1 MTGRKKWISLGV
13 LALLIALLPL
23 FFPSGYY
30 YRVGTLIFVNA
41 LSVVGLVILIG
52 YAGQISLG
60 HAGFAGIGAYAC
72 ALAPEHLGLHPALAL
87 VLGAVISG
95 VMAALIGKPILR
107 LKGYYL
113 AVATLGFGIL
123 VSMVL
128 TNERA
133 LTGGPD
139 GMNVADLGLRDL
151 LRDMGWRLS
160 GGEFWYMV
168 CGVVLLVGAWLA
180 LNLFDSPSGRAMRAL
195 HGTEVAA
202 AAERL
207 HHAGRGGLHALGRD
221 GHHGGARRRG
231 LGARRHLRR
240 GDPDAAA
247 AGADGLCRVRAAG
260 AGPCH
265 GAGDDLPT
273 AGASALDRAAPEG
286 KGRMSLLD
294 VQGLGISFGGLK
306 AVDDVSF
313 KVAPGEIVSV
323 IGPNGAGKTTL
334 FNMISGV
341 YQPGR
346 GSVTLNGTEVTGI
359 APNRL
364 AEMGLSRTF
373 QNLQIFQEMTV
384 LDNVLAGYHLSER
397 GSVWA
402 DLLSLPAM
410 RRRAA
415 EARAGARKLLERV
428 RLDKAA
434 EQLAGNLS
442 YGALKRLEIAR
453 ALALNPKILL
463 LDEPAAGCNAVE
475 TEEIDHLIAEL
486 AASGIAILLV
496 EHDMKLVMRISN
508 HIVVLDHG
516 EKIAEGDPATVSRDP
531 AVIAA
536 YLGTEEEEPAHADG

>member
-1 MTGRKKWISLGV
+1 
-13 LALLIALLPL
+13 
-23 FFPSGYY
+23 
-30 YRVGTLIFVNA
+30 
-41 LSVVGLVILIG
+41 
-52 YAGQISLG
+52 
-60 HAGFAGIGAYAC
+60 
-72 ALAPEHLGLHPALAL
+72 
-87 VLGAVISG
+87 
-95 VMAALIGKPILR
+95 
-107 LKGYYL
+107 
-113 AVATLGFGIL
+113 
-123 VSMVL
+123 
-128 TNERA
+128 
-133 LTGGPD
+133 
-139 GMNVADLGLRDL
+139 
-151 LRDMGWRLS
+151 
-160 GGEFWYMV
+160 
-168 CGVVLLVGAWLA
+168 
-180 LNLFDSPSGRAMRAL
+180 
-195 HGTEVAA
+195 
-202 AAERL
+202 
-207 HHAGRGGLHALGRD
+207 
-221 GHHGGARRRG
+221 
-231 LGARRHLRR
+231 
-240 GDPDAAA
+240 
-247 AGADGLCRVRAAG
+247 
-260 AGPCH
+260 
-265 GAGDDLPT
+265 
-273 AGASALDRAAPEG
+273 
-286 KGRMSLLD
+286 MSLLD

-313 KVAPGEIVSV
+313 RVAPGEIVSV

-346 GSVTLNGTEVTGI
+346 GSVTLNGAEVTGI

-402 DLLSLPAM
+402 DLLSLPGM
-410 RRRAA
+410 KRRAA
-415 EARAGARKLLERV
+415 QARAGARKLLERV

-434 EQLAGNLS
+434 EQIAGNLS